1 MSILDLSTYDQLTL
15 NGIDCYLQSTTLR
28 GGRKKISNE
37 YPFRKERFVQDLGA
51 LERKFTLVLFTDDNT
66 GFDDKND
73 LLIELEAEGNIEM
86 VHPEYGELIVQCLG
100 YTCENNYIN
109 ESGIS
114 RFTIEIEVA
123 SDNISPSDALA
134 NKGFLANLKSAI
146 LGKNEE
152 KFNQAFKSV
161 KNAKRKLDKAVKSI
175 NKISNQMNSIAKK
188 VQGLGDSFADFTTSL
203 NQIAN
208 SAKSL
213 AQTPSILSSKLTASL
228 NNLQTAYSN
237 SKDAFNVV
245 KDLVGFDAGEKQAN
259 GNSQEQQDIV
269 NNQNQL
275 SNLISVGAMA
285 TILDSS
291 VNIEFE
297 SIQDLQQVIND
308 IESAFAS
315 LPKTIDR
322 EVYNDLLTMKIE
334 ANKVFNQLS
343 LTLPN
348 ITDYEVIN
356 PININKLCYLLYNNL
371 DKKQSLI
378 ALNNIKETSLVSGKI
393 KIFTNE

>member
-175 NKISNQMNSIAKK
+175 KKISNQMNSIAKK

>member
-161 KNAKRKLDKAVKSI
+161 KNAKRKLYKAVKSI
-175 NKISNQMNSIAKK
+175 KKISNQMNSIAKK

-275 SNLISVGAMA
+275 SNLISV
-285 TILDSS
+285 
-291 VNIEFE
+291 
-297 SIQDLQQVIND
+297 
-308 IESAFAS
+308 
-315 LPKTIDR
+315 K
-322 EVYNDLLTMKIE
+322 
-334 ANKVFNQLS
+334 
-343 LTLPN
+343 
-348 ITDYEVIN
+348 
-356 PININKLCYLLYNNL
+356 
-371 DKKQSLI
+371 
-378 ALNNIKETSLVSGKI
+378 
-393 KIFTNE
+393 